1 MKKWKIIVFLFGL
14 FLTSGCGKTI
24 LSEEKT
30 YENITYQETNKKTN
44 NVVINLEQ
52 DKKILLTLY
61 PDVAPITVANFK
73 KLVENDFYNDIIFH
87 RVVRDFVIQAGDGTS
102 LGRNASTI
110 KGEFQENGVEN
121 TLKHERGIISMARN
135 EISMDSAS
143 SQFFIVLKSNQN
155 ATNLD
160 GAYAA
165 FGRVIAGM
173 DVVDEIAS
181 VVTDKND
188 KPLKDIKIVSMEFIK
203 VVDEH
208 E

>member
-1 MKKWKIIVFLFGL
+1 MKKWKILVILGSFLFL
-14 FLTSGCGKTI
+14 AGCGKTV

-44 NVVINLEQ
+44 TVVINLEQ
-52 DKKILLTLY
+52 EKKIIMELY
-61 PDVAPITVANFK
+61 PDVAPITVTNFK
-73 KLVENDFYNDIIFH
+73 KLVESDFYNDTIFH
-87 RVVRDFVIQAGDGTS
+87 RVVRDFVIQGGDGTD

-121 TLKHERGIISMARN
+121 SLKHERGVVSMARN
-135 EISMDSAS
+135 GISMDSAS
-143 SQFFIVLKSNQN
+143 SQFFIVLENNQN
-155 ATNLD
+155 TANLD
-160 GAYAA
+160 GSYAA
-165 FGRVIAGM
+165 FGKVIAGM

-203 VVDEH
+203 VVDQNE
-208 E
+208 